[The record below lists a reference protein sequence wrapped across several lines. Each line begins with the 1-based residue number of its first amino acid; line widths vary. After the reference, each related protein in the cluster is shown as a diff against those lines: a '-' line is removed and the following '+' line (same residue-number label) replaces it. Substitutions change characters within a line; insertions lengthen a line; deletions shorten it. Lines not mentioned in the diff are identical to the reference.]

1 VWRRGG
7 RDGAGWGEDDTT
19 AAVTRF
25 AEIIDQIAKRIEAA
39 IGPQQDEPD
48 LRRGDESRAA

>member
-1 VWRRGG
+1 MWRRGG

-25 AEIIDQIAKRIEAA
+25 AETINQIAKRIEAA

-48 LRRGDESRAA
+48 LRRGDGSRAA